1 MSAFVGAKQFS
12 LVITKHRL
20 FSEAHLCDLRGD
32 RTTLG
37 GGAQRSPTNVK
48 TQTPHTRR
56 REARLQRVQPGFTSR
71 SGRGPK
77 APPRL
82 ERFQE
87 MTLSHFRFDNFWL
100 QLANLAH
107 HFLLF
112 SRRHLELFQR
122 IGQMIDHNIELFF
135 GNP

>member
-1 MSAFVGAKQFS
+1 MPIRHAHGATGVSFAQEGEGQVGYSELTHAFA
-12 LVITKHRL
+12 LPTKM
-20 FSEAHLCDLRGD
+20 
-32 RTTLG
+32 
-37 GGAQRSPTNVK
+37 
-48 TQTPHTRR
+48 
-56 REARLQRVQPGFTSR
+56 PG
-71 SGRGPK
+71 PPEK
-77 APPRL
+77 ARL

-87 MTLSHFRFDNFWL
+87 MTLSHFRFDNFGL

-112 SRRHLELFQR
+112 PRRHLELFQR